1 MYGQIKWNPQAS
13 TTVQPTEGP
22 DWKSEEIGCRGQTGR
37 MRRPDLKR
45 SDAAARTGRMRK
57 PGFDKI
63 ECGSPILKSVDW
75 RSWNCGGSLR
85 LSRLE

>member
-22 DWKSEEIGCRGQTGR
+22 DWKSEEIGCSGQ
-37 MRRPDLKR
+37 
-45 SDAAARTGRMRK
+45 TGRMRK

-63 ECGSPILKSVDW
+63 ECGSPNLKSVDW